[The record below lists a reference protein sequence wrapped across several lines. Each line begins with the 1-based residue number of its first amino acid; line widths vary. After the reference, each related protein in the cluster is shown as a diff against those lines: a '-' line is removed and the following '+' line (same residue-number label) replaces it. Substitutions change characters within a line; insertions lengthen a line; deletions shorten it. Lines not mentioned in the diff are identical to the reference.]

1 MASIR
6 KRGNSY
12 QITVSCGR
20 DSQDKKIIRQ
30 TTYRPELYTAKGH
43 PKTENA
49 IMKEVNAYAA
59 DFERRVR
66 SGQYAPGES
75 LTFERYSLKYL
86 SEYAEMCQAPATLV
100 NTRRCIKMFVH
111 DFGYMALSALNPLFL
126 QEYVNTMQAAPKSP
140 DKPDTLAH
148 STIRR
153 RMAVL
158 SAMLSQA
165 VRWNLIQSNPMERV
179 QILKGRSAPEQKK
192 TMCFNQHQAE
202 TFLRILNEPLY
213 YQYGSRI
220 RRDSSGREYQVEGY
234 QSGHGI
240 KNQLKLFFYLAMFTG
255 CRRGELIALEW
266 SDLDFAK
273 GSVSITKS
281 ACRIKG
287 QTITKATKTKGSERM
302 IAVPAAV
309 MALAR
314 QWRTEQ
320 KRYRLSIGSQWC
332 GDDYVFIQWNGSQMS
347 VGTPYQA
354 FHRIINSYN
363 MQQEREERKLP
374 LIPLHGLRHTAATLL
389 ISQGVD
395 IRTVSGRLGH
405 SDTSTTLNIYAEY
418 LEELDRTASD
428 KLEALLMPPGINSGS
443 HSVAN

>member
-20 DSQDKKIIRQ
+20 DSQDRKIIRQ

-43 PKTENA
+43 PKSEST
-49 IMKEVNAYAA
+49 IMKEVNTYAA
-59 DFERRVR
+59 DFEKRVY
-66 SGQYAPGES
+66 SGQYTDGEN

-86 SEYAEMCQAPATLV
+86 SEYAEVYQAPTTLES
-100 NTRRCIKMFVH
+100 TRRYVKMFVH

-126 QEYVNTMQAAPKSP
+126 QEYVNTMQSTPKSP
-140 DKPDTLAH
+140 DKPDMPSH
-148 STIRR
+148 GTIKR

-179 QILKGRSAPEQKK
+179 QIKSKSSLTQEK

-202 TFLRILNEPLY
+202 TFLRVLDNPLY
-213 YQYGSRI
+213 YQYGSRT
-220 RRDSSGREYQVEGY
+220 RADKSGKVYQIQEYQAAHKI
-234 QSGHGI
+234 Q
-240 KNQLKLFFYLAMFTG
+240 NQLKLFFYFAMFTG
-255 CRRGELIALEW
+255 CRRGELIALTW
-266 SDLDFAK
+266 DDIDFEKAA
-273 GSVSITKS
+273 VSITKS
-281 ACRIKG
+281 TCRAGG
-287 QTITKATKTKGSERM
+287 QVITKATKTKGSVRV
-302 IAVPAAV
+302 ITVPAAV
-309 MALAR
+309 MTLTR

-332 GDDYVFIQWNGSQMS
+332 GDDYVFIQWNGLQM
-347 VGTPYQA
+347 GLETPYQA
-354 FHRIINSYN
+354 FHRIINNYN
-363 MQQEREERKLP
+363 MQQEREEEKLP

-405 SDTSTTLNIYAEY
+405 ANTSTTLNVYAEY
-418 LEELDRTASD
+418 LKELDRTASD
-428 KLEALLMPPGINSGS
+428 KLESLLLASSKIR
-443 HSVAN
+443 